1 MQYVATLRAMT
12 IALAISMIVILCCSG
27 CSRSEAGDG
36 DGAPDPDERQEEA
49 VPVEVASIELGE
61 IEAVLRFSANLEA
74 ERQVQVLA
82 EAPRQVVKLLVE
94 EGDLVA
100 GGDLLVRLQDDV
112 QRSNLARAESQ
123 LRKAQSEHQRQQE
136 LYTENLIS
144 EQVFNDTAYQ
154 LEQLELSYDDARREL
169 SYTEVKAPIAGTVTE
184 RLVNLGDHVT
194 VNQPLFRVVDFDSIV
209 ARIYVPEKE
218 LPRLDTG
225 QPARITADALGT
237 AAFDG
242 SIERISPVVDPASG
256 TVKVTVATPW
266 QSSLRPGMY
275 VVVELVTDRHQQAA
289 LLPKRALVY
298 DNDQIFVFR
307 LGDERRVERVP
318 VSVLIESTDMVEPVS
333 GFAAADQI
341 VIAGQSG
348 LKDGALV
355 RLPGDPKPV
364 KVEAEDDTRVAE
376 SEADSESAADD
387 EETATADED

>member
-1 MQYVATLRAMT
+1 MI
-12 IALAISMIVILCCSG
+12 IALAISMIVILGGSG
-27 CSRSEAGDG
+27 CSRSEAGEGKDNPNQ
-36 DGAPDPDERQEEA
+36 DRKEEA
-49 VPVEVASIELGE
+49 VPVDVATIELGE
-61 IEAVLRFSANLEA
+61 IAAVLRFSANLEA

-82 EAPRQVVKLLVE
+82 EAPRQVVGLLVE
-94 EGDLVA
+94 EGDQVA

-123 LRKAQSEHQRQQE
+123 LRKARSEHQRQQE
-136 LYTENLIS
+136 LFAEKLIS
-144 EQVFNDTAYQ
+144 EQVYNDTAYE

-169 SYTEVKAPIAGTVTE
+169 SYTEVKAAIAGTVTE

-218 LPRLDTG
+218 LPRLDPG

-242 SIERISPVVDPASG
+242 SIERISPVVDPGSG
-256 TVKVTVATPW
+256 TVKVTVATPG

-275 VVVELVTDRHQQAA
+275 VVVELVTDRHQQAV

-318 VSVLIESTDMVEPVS
+318 VSMLIESPELVEPVS
-333 GFAAADQI
+333 GFAAGDQI

-364 KVEAEDDTRVAE
+364 KVEDDDDTRVAE
-376 SEADSESAADD
+376 SEAESESAASDG
-387 EETATADED
+387 ETATADED